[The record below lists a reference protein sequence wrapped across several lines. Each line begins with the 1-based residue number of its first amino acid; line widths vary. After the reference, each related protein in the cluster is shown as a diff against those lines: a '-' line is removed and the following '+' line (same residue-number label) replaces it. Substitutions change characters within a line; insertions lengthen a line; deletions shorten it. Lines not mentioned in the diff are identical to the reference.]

1 MASESAKTLDDISWC
16 ILRELQLDG
25 RVSFTELGRRVGLST
40 PAVAERVRNLEAAG
54 VIRGYRAEIDLAKV
68 GLPMLA
74 VVRMSAVG
82 DVLTRMTALSRELP
96 EVLECHR
103 ATGADSFI
111 MKVAV
116 SSVEHLERLIDR
128 LTPFGTTSTSIVL
141 SSPVTGRIV
150 EAPIAESAARKPAPA
165 RPAARAPR
173 SGR

>member
-1 MASESAKTLDDISWC
+1 MTSRSSKLLDAKGWL

-25 RVSFTELGRRVGLST
+25 RLSLTELGRRVRLST

-54 VIRGYRAEIDLAKV
+54 IVKGYRAELDLAKV
-68 GLPMLA
+68 GLPILA

-82 DVLTRMTALSRELP
+82 DVLARITSAVRGMP

-116 SSVEHLERLIDR
+116 ASVAHLEALIAR
-128 LTPFGTTSTSIVL
+128 RHARGT
-141 SSPVTGRIV
+141 R
-150 EAPIAESAARKPAPA
+150 AR
-165 RPAARAPR
+165 
-173 SGR
+173 